1 MSGRATRATPCVSCT
16 RRLAALLRPSRPYRV
31 VSRFPELGHK
41 EVACFLGHLVT
52 PAPNVAP
59 VRAYHCSLP
68 CPCFSLRAQIS
79 QSQASPAM
87 LETTPHPPLQPLS
100 GHLKA
105 STFSILDH

>member
-1 MSGRATRATPCVSCT
+1 MSGRATEATPCVSCI
-16 RRLAALLRPSRPYRV
+16 RKSAALLKPSLPYRV

-41 EVACFLGHLVT
+41 EVAYFLDHLIT

-68 CPCFSLRAQIS
+68 CLCFSLRAQIS

-87 LETTPHPPLQPLS
+87 LETTQHPPLQPLS
-100 GHLKA
+100 GHLTA